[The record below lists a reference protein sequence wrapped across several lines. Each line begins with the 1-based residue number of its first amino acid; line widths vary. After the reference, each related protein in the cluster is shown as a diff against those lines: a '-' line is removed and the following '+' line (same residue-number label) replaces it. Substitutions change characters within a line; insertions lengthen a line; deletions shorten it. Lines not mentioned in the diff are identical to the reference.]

1 MLRYEVL
8 CFLSGDPTE
17 GIIALGTAG
26 EWFEERFKG
35 KGREY
40 LVDLFLHEVAV
51 DEQMTLSQRPVTEG
65 LVPSQN
71 YAVLFEREADDLVV
85 IQRPAVKDIEP
96 QEPHSPGKPAQH
108 DVSDEFHKNQ
118 MRATKARRREDRI

>member
-1 MLRYEVL
+1 VLRYEVL
-8 CFLSGDPTE
+8 CFLSGDRTE

-26 EWFEERFKG
+26 EGFEERFKG

-108 DVSDEFHKNQ
+108 DVSDEFHFIHHKE
-118 MRATKARRREDRI
+118 TKKKSPLRH